1 MFTIQFFFVIQQV
14 DSAGIININIT
25 KSVILDNFA
34 QQNWQ
39 QEISDD
45 AVDKCAQ
52 EVSNKPSILL
62 DKYGLMCNTRM
73 AEFAY
78 CLWREFFILCPS
90 ERQNKSKQCEKLR
103 YILRKNNESK
113 YSKK

>member
-1 MFTIQFFFVIQQV
+1 MTQQI
-14 DSAGIININIT
+14 DSTGNININRT

-34 QQNWQ
+34 QQSWQ

-45 AVDKCAQ
+45 AVDKCALD
-52 EVSNKPSILL
+52 VSSKPGVLL
-62 DKYGLMCNTRM
+62 DKYGLQCNTRM
-73 AEFAY
+73 AELAY

-103 YILRKNNESK
+103 YILKKNHDSKFNEK
-113 YSKK
+113 